1 MSKDPFSSLG
11 RLIGR
16 YGIEG
21 NSMFIDVEKT
31 EALSCVLCGLV
42 EKRAKTAVKPAFWQ
56 DPALTINGTHVIPP
70 VNDRDTVQFLLVAV
84 SQFFSYW
91 YKDG

>member
-1 MSKDPFSSLG
+1 MSKDPFSSLD
-11 RLIGR
+11 RLIAH
-16 YGIEG
+16 YGTEG
-21 NSMFIDVEKT
+21 NSLFINGEKT

-42 EKRAKTAVKPAFWQ
+42 DKRDLKPAFWQ
-56 DPALTINGTHVIPP
+56 DPALTVNGTHAIPP

-91 YKDG
+91 YKDGET